1 MIEAGEMLLLQRLH
15 DGRSKRDRAG
25 LDRVARVLA
34 ALDQNFRKDRERV
47 FDKFAAELFEVRL
60 YESIVDFVQRPRE
73 LFAVTTSPLAAANET
88 TDLPTREMD
97 LAANRF
103 SIVGMLLDQCNKDFV
118 SERPGCPSFGSG
130 RMLMCF
136 STTPRLSSI
145 SFVRVRAIFWS

>member
-1 MIEAGEMLLLQRLH
+1 MRAFCIERRRLPDCSKLVHQCMIEAGEMLLLQRLH

-73 LFAVTTSPLAAANET
+73 LFAVTTSPLA
-88 TDLPTREMD
+88 
-97 LAANRF
+97 
-103 SIVGMLLDQCNKDFV
+103 
-118 SERPGCPSFGSG
+118 
-130 RMLMCF
+130 
-136 STTPRLSSI
+136 
-145 SFVRVRAIFWS
+145 